1 MKHYG
6 SYECRNLYT
15 TELCT
20 YERSVRVS
28 VRDDWNGTYNS
39 EESFISMEKF
49 LQKHSYSLDSFL
61 DRY

>member
-6 SYECRNLYT
+6 SYESHTLYT
-15 TELCT
+15 TELCA

-28 VRDDWNGTYNS
+28 VRDDWNGTYNY
-39 EESFISMEKF
+39 EESFVSMEQY

>member
-6 SYECRNLYT
+6 SYEYSSIYT
-15 TELCT
+15 SDLCI

-28 VRDDWNGTYNS
+28 VRDDWNGTYNY
-39 EESFISMEKF
+39 EESFVSMEQY
-49 LQKHSYSLDSFL
+49 LQKHSYSLESFL

>member
-6 SYECRNLYT
+6 SYEHSSIYT
-15 TELCT
+15 SDLCM
-20 YERSVRVS
+20 YERSVRIS
-28 VRDDWNGTYNS
+28 VRDDWSGTYNY
-39 EESFISMEKF
+39 EESFVSMEQY